1 MCQANLRS
9 VVFGKRANV
18 LNGSMRNS
26 KKRSRQISSTTKCTL
41 EKQKV
46 ALMLTHLHPS
56 TYLTNLMREF
66 SQLLISSAMAN
77 SEIER
82 VHNHG
87 IVVLRTD

>member
-1 MCQANLRS
+1 MA
-9 VVFGKRANV
+9 FGKKASV

-26 KKRSRQISSTTKCTL
+26 KRRLRQISSTTKCTL

-46 ALMLTHLHPS
+46 VLMSTHLLPS
-56 TYLTNLMREF
+56 TCLTNFMIES
-66 SQLLISSAMAN
+66 SQLLINSD

-82 VHNHG
+82 MHKHG